1 MIQVAITAF
10 DEASE
15 TNTEQTDEFN
25 LILENDCLE
34 DEIQVVQGIEDYIY
48 YLNEDTSTP
57 DFPNMGSDS
66 AQDKVWNP
74 EWSQT
79 VAGCPIDYYIYRTV
93 DGVRSLATS
102 IETDVL

>member
-1 MIQVAITAF
+1 MQVG
-10 DEASE
+10 
-15 TNTEQTDEFN
+15 
-25 LILENDCLE
+25 
-34 DEIQVVQGIEDYIY
+34 QGIDDYIY
-48 YLNEDTSTP
+48 YLNEDTSSP
-57 DFPNMGSDS
+57 DFPNIGPVEA